1 VLAGCAHSLALGPS
15 SGGGWSPTPKIAAG
29 SVPPNL
35 TPPKTR
41 AAVVAGA
48 KYAEGRWF
56 SFLLVFLVFFGFSFC
71 FLFVFLEFQTQENK
85 KKTKRKQK
93 ENHVTAKRAAAGITS
108 NRHEANGT
116 LRHRHSLIS
125 ELAVNEVLLAFS
137 VPKILK
143 KKHVFESQRYLRE
156 RDHEAGRIACRRRT
170 GSKTAACLFRVPLFV
185 RGGFMAFLP
194 GLFALIAC
202 VALC

>member
-1 VLAGCAHSLALGPS
+1 M
-15 SGGGWSPTPKIAAG
+15 
-29 SVPPNL
+29 
-35 TPPKTR
+35 
-41 AAVVAGA
+41 
-48 KYAEGRWF
+48 
-56 SFLLVFLVFFGFSFC
+56 
-71 FLFVFLEFQTQENK
+71 
-85 KKTKRKQK
+85 
-93 ENHVTAKRAAAGITS
+93 TAKRAAAGITS

-137 VPKILK
+137 VPKILNLEK
-143 KKHVFESQRYLRE
+143 TLEKPRFESQRYLRE
-156 RDHEAGRIACRRRT
+156 RDDEAGRIACRRRT